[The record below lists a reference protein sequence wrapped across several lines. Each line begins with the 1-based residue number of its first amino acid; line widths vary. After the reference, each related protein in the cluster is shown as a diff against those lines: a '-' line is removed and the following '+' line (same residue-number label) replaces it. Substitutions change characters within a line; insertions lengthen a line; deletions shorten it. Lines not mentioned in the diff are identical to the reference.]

1 MPDVKF
7 FVAQIIQEN
16 GALSARTTHGDL
28 GCAVG
33 IPQRYVCTKADPSIT
48 AGTWLEDNPAWYS
61 WRIQVDWTADRMA
74 AAYAR
79 YNGNIKRAVVSHNC
93 PACAEA
99 NTDRHL
105 CVLNKTE
112 LKKIDDVFD
121 DAACTAAGGRVSRY
135 FADEVSSKMELLK
148 R

>member
-1 MPDVKF
+1 
-7 FVAQIIQEN
+7 VAQVIQEN
-16 GALSARTTHGDL
+16 GALSAHVTHGDR

-33 IPQRYVCTKADPSIT
+33 IPQRYVCTKLDPSIT
-48 AGTWLEDNPAWYS
+48 ASTWLADNPAWYS

-79 YNGNIKRAVVSHNC
+79 YNGDIKRAVVSHNC
-93 PACAEA
+93 PACADA
-99 NTDRHL
+99 KTDRHL

-112 LKKIDDVFD
+112 LKKIDNVFTD
-121 DAACTAAGGRVSRY
+121 EVCTAEGGRVSRY
-135 FADEVSSKMELLK
+135 FADEVSSKLTLLE